1 MKLSQIRWQKW
12 KVMSKYKED
21 SYEESEIIIDL
32 YIRRMIDDNMDIDD
46 AVTGAL
52 SNPLVK
58 AFWAEEELIAI
69 FSREIQEQ
77 HTGVKH

>member
-1 MKLSQIRWQKW
+1 MN
-12 KVMSKYKED
+12 KYKAD

-46 AVTGAL
+46 AVAGAL
-52 SNPLVK
+52 ANPLVK
-58 AFWAEEELIAI
+58 AFWNQDELEAI